1 MNSRINTRH
10 AAGIAIF
17 SSLAV
22 VVALICQIIPPVAG
36 FLSLDAKDAVISMAS
51 FVYGPISAI
60 IISFIAAIIE
70 LFTFSTTGWYG
81 FIMNFVSSAI
91 FSFTA
96 SIIYKK
102 WRSLNGALAG
112 FVAAVVSTTGVM
124 LLLNIF
130 VTPLYMKYIG
140 VPMTSADV
148 IAMIPKILLPFNFAK
163 SLMNS
168 ALAMLLYK
176 PLSTALKRLNLAE
189 GKMETKFNKQS
200 VIILVVGAIA
210 FAAAITILLII

>member
-51 FVYGPISAI
+51 FVYGPVSAI

-112 FVAAVVSTTGVM
+112 FVTAVISTTGVM

>member
-51 FVYGPISAI
+51 FVYGPFSAI
-60 IISFIAAIIE
+60 IISFIAALIE